1 MARRR
6 GLGREEPSGDGRDRG
21 PVADPDSVAR
31 TIVLNKLTTR
41 ARSRS
46 ELADALREREV
57 PDDVAAR
64 VLDRFTELGLV
75 DDAAFARAWVESR
88 QATRALSRRALSS
101 ELYRKGVDSEIVA
114 ETLADVDDDSEY
126 AAARQLVL
134 KKLRSTRTV
143 DEKARWRQ
151 LVGLLARRGYS
162 SALAMRVV
170 ADALRDDGVG
180 PDVDSMAAPERHTI

>member
-6 GLGREEPSGDGRDRG
+6 GPSREEPSDDGCDRG
-21 PVADPDSVAR
+21 PAADPEGVAR
-31 TIVLNKLTTR
+31 TIVLNRLTTR

-75 DDAAFARAWVESR
+75 DDTAFAKAWVDSR
-88 QATRALSRRALSS
+88 QATRSLSRRALSS

-114 ETLADVDDDSEY
+114 DALADIDDDSEY

-134 KKLRSTRTV
+134 KKLRSSRTL
-143 DEKARWRQ
+143 DERAQWRQ

-162 SALAMRVV
+162 SAVAMRVV
-170 ADALRDDGVG
+170 ADAMRGDGSDD
-180 PDVDSMAAPERHTI
+180 DDQDARAASRSR